1 MESALVRKAC
11 PGRAAGLEGRAL
23 GWYLAWRLP
32 DCCQS
37 ISGFAMA
44 KDDDDQPA
52 KPASTLPNIYLDLR
66 TNYATV
72 PANTLSIGLGNQ
84 ALFATLPV
92 LTTLT
97 ALPML
102 PSLPTLSSPSS
113 QSIGVDVPLT
123 VDLNDHV
130 RPMAASA
137 AARRRPARPTGRRSR
152 SAAGTSDSRR
162 MFISRTAGRS
172 RRSRCSR
179 PSQGRCRTP
188 RLPRRLSMQSL
199 NSTTP

>member
-1 MESALVRKAC
+1 MPRRGARR
-11 PGRAAGLEGRAL
+11 PRAGLVSCVAL
-23 GWYLAWRLP
+23 AGLL
-32 DCCQS
+32 S
-37 ISGFAMA
+37 VHFSGFAMA
-44 KDDDDQPA
+44 KDDDDDDQPA

-84 ALFATLPV
+84 ALFATLPF